1 MTYLPYPLD
10 PARLA
15 ATNPIFNDNS
25 FVRGDEQR
33 LNNSEIWANFESL
46 NTELISQDTRLDTI
60 ESTYFYRGLINGSV
74 DFDTASTFPIV
85 RSGVYEVSGKLIY
98 KTSDT
103 NITLSDTFFDNLR
116 AIDTYCAYL
125 IMMNSE
131 GTIKYLLYGEGIAQA
146 SQSVTNI
153 TGTTTK
159 TLTVPTVPG
168 AAVEEYIALISGTGS
183 FTGAFKATRASATTF
198 TIVLDSDLG
207 STFTGMTVT
216 LYYKIRTLHGTGT
229 LANKTDTTSIVY
241 SPSLGENTETNAFAV
256 FNSSK
261 NGFYCT
267 LSGLTGYR
275 VIGSMAGSASDSAIP
290 AFTIFSFLSGR
301 NKNDNSL
308 KANTVSAL
316 VSSALRWTNI
326 ERAYGCDYIFY
337 SNNATFGSAVIL
349 QRSGIGSAN
358 LQTTAAA
365 AATNSAYIKTDLTS
379 ITYTPATS
387 PVLPYYFGT
396 VPSGVNPAM
405 VTSIS
410 EKLSKGAAIK
420 PYGGNTALA
429 SSTARFSFDLSI
441 LS

>member
-1 MTYLPYPLD
+1 MTYLPYPDD

-85 RSGVYEVSGKLIY
+85 RSGVYEVNGKLIY

-103 NITLSDTFFDNLR
+103 NIAFTDTFFNNRQAL
-116 AIDTYCAYL
+116 DTNVGYL

-131 GTIKYLLYGEGIAQA
+131 GTIKYLIYGEGIAQA

-168 AAVEEYIALISGTGS
+168 AAAEEYIALISGTGS

-216 LYYKIRTLHGTGT
+216 LYYKIRTLHNTGSS
-229 LANKTDTTSIVY
+229 LASITGSTSITY
-241 SPSLGENTETNAFAV
+241 SPSLGENTETDSFAL
-256 FNSSK
+256 FDTAK

-275 VIGSMAGSASDSAIP
+275 VIGSIAGAATASTLIP
-290 AFTIFSFLSGR
+290 IAVFSFKSGR
-301 NKNDNSL
+301 NKNDNFA
-308 KANTVSAL
+308 KAHTVLSVLAGGT
-316 VSSALRWTNI
+316 VRWANL
-326 ERAYGCDYIFY
+326 EQAFGCDYIFLP
-337 SNNATFGSAVIL
+337 SNATFGNAVIL
-349 QRSGIGSAN
+349 NRGGVASARF
-358 LQTTAAA
+358 QYPSSAAA
-365 AATNSAYIKTDLTS
+365 IMLIDTTYTISNYSPGLGGTNFSDTFTASAATNSNAVTAANVRLSKDSVIK
-379 ITYTPATS
+379 
-387 PVLPYYFGT
+387 VFGT
-396 VPSGVNPAM
+396 NIALANPA
-405 VTSIS
+405 
-410 EKLSKGAAIK
+410 
-420 PYGGNTALA
+420 
-429 SSTARFSFDLSI
+429 ARFVFL
-441 LS
+441 LELN